1 MFRNYKYFSSCVSV
15 LVHIIL
21 FTFLLATY
29 KATNNPNASLIEV
42 GFGGEPGGGG
52 GGAPNVVPANPEE
65 KIPTKEPTEKKTK
78 AAEKPKPKEIEG
90 TGTSV
95 NTNPNG
101 KRKRNGDRKRNRD
114 RNRKYRNP
122 ATKACSSKTA
132 SE

>member
-65 KIPTKEPTEKKTK
+65 KIPTKEPTAKKTK
-78 AAEKPKPKEIEG
+78 VTEKQKPKEVEG
-90 TGTSV
+90 TGTS
-95 NTNPNG
+95 TNLPG
-101 KRKRNGDRKRNRD
+101 TG
-114 RNRKYRNP
+114 
-122 ATKACSSKTA
+122 TG
-132 SE
+132 